1 MGDGILGVPWWVLV
15 ILVVAAVA
23 GTMAGRSMGRAKA
36 QRWRRKSEQRDKWT
50 LCGINPGLRP
60 EKAG

>member
-36 QRWRRKSEQRDKWT
+36 HRKAV
-50 LCGINPGLRP
+50 
-60 EKAG
+60 EKMAEAADAEHEGAKTRHEGGP